1 MHYHVILSKKFVNG
15 DKRKKFDETISI
27 KPKNSHYSPSGTRA
41 KMQEMPL
48 ALAKPQSCNSSLG
61 SRTPAIFGDAPS
73 NTYQLCHFQI
83 AHAPRVM
90 IELSPFCSS
99 PFFSMDL
106 VKPNHQPLLLPL
118 PIIHQRKHHLSV
130 EDLQA
135 AAV

>member
-27 KPKNSHYSPSGTRA
+27 KPKKLSLFTIWHKGKDAGDAP
-41 KMQEMPL
+41 
-48 ALAKPQSCNSSLG
+48 LG